1 MLKKKINGIWKNCYN
16 AKVKHNGVWNNL
28 MGYYNDYPSGTYKY
42 LQAKKNGSWSNVYYP
57 TLELLGYTLPAST
70 GSLKNAINVS
80 NSSTWITVRSYTSSS
95 VSGYA
100 YFGCFPVVSG
110 DRFLTNFNWYQDWG
124 GDSRA
129 YWRVSAY
136 LRAYNS
142 DDSTSGSDIEEMF
155 YDTSD
160 TSPHPNKSYGYI
172 FDRAYDYVG
181 FYLYVYASYG
191 TSSTPQ
197 YINFWLQN
205 PRLDKNYSN
214 SKYLYFDPVYI
225 EK

>member
-1 MLKKKINGIWKNCYN
+1 MLKKKINGTWKNCYN
-16 AKVKHNGVWNNL
+16 AKVKHDGVWNDL
-28 MGYYNDYPSGTYKY
+28 MGYNNDYPSGTYKY

-57 TLELLGYTLPAST
+57 TLELLGYTLPDST
-70 GSLKNAINVS
+70 GSSTNAIHAG
-80 NSSTWITVRSYTSSS
+80 SSSAWITVRSYTSSR
-95 VSGYA
+95 VSGNA

-110 DRFLTNFNWYQDWG
+110 DRILTKFSWYQSWG
-124 GDSRA
+124 GSSSP

-136 LRAYNS
+136 LKAYNS
-142 DDSTSGSDIEEMF
+142 DDSTSSSDIAEMF
-155 YDTSD
+155 YDTSN
-160 TSPHPNKSYGYI
+160 TSPHPSTSFGYT

-181 FYLYVYASYG
+181 FYLSAYASGG

-205 PRLDKNYSN
+205 PRLDKNSSYER
-214 SKYLYFDPVYI
+214 YLYFDTVDI